1 MSTDP
6 RRFEQTDESI
16 ERRFEEVFRVLAAPK
31 SARPTDPP
39 TALVFLQELWDRMS
53 PKGGR

>member
-6 RRFEQTDESI
+6 RRFEQSDEAI
-16 ERRFEEVFRVLAAPK
+16 ERRFEEVFRNLAAPK
-31 SARPTDPP
+31 TARPTDLPS
-39 TALVFLQELWDRMS
+39 ALLFLQELWDRMS